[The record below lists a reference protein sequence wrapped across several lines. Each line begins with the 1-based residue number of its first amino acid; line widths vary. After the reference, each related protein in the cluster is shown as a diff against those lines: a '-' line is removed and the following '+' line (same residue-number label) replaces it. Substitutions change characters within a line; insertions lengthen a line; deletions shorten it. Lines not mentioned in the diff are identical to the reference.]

1 MKHPTDN
8 CNFRLPSLFW
18 KDGQMHKVRRMDSPA
33 YFPPVKLPTKRVNF
47 RSASASWEYEQM
59 YRCTKAEEMPVFFSS
74 FAKVGYDSVCY
85 SLIV

>member
-1 MKHPTDN
+1 
-8 CNFRLPSLFW
+8 
-18 KDGQMHKVRRMDSPA
+18 
-33 YFPPVKLPTKRVNF
+33 VKLLTKRVNF

-85 SLIV
+85 SLIVLGSSLRTGCGSYLSD